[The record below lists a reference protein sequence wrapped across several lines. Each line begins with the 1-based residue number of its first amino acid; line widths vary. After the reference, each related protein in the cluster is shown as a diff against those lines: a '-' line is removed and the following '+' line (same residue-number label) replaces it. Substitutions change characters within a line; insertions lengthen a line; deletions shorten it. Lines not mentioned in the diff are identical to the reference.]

1 MNISDDAVEL
11 ANKRA
16 AQKKTHYPAAVNV
29 QYDRRSARL
38 VIELASGLGI
48 TISPKH
54 PQGLEDASPA
64 DLESAQISPSGLG
77 IHFPNLDAN
86 VYLPALLEG
95 LLGTKRWMAARNGE
109 AGGKAR
115 TEAKAAAARK
125 NGTLGGRPKK
135 SAAEI
140 DNDNDPVSVE
150 K

>member
-1 MNISDDAVEL
+1 MKISDDAVEL

-16 AQKKTHYPAAVNV
+16 ARKKSHYPAAVSV
-29 QYDRRSARL
+29 RYDRHSARL
-38 VIELASGLGI
+38 VIELESGVGI

-54 PQGLEDASPA
+54 LQGLEEARPA
-64 DLESAQISPSGLG
+64 DLEVAQISPSGLG
-77 IHFPNLDAN
+77 IHFPNLDAD

-95 LLGTKRWMAARNGE
+95 LLGTKRWMAAKNGE

-140 DNDNDPVSVE
+140 GNDPVSIE

>member
-1 MNISDDAVEL
+1 MKISDDAVEL
-11 ANKRA
+11 ASKRA
-16 AQKKTHYPAAVNV
+16 ARKKSHYPAAVSV
-29 QYDRRSARL
+29 RYDRGTARII
-38 VIELASGLGI
+38 IELESDVGI

-54 PQGLEDASPA
+54 LPGLENARPA
-64 DLESAQISPSGLG
+64 DLEVAQISPSGLG
-77 IHFPNLDAN
+77 IHFPNLDAD

-135 SAAEI
+135 IEEETGS
-140 DNDNDPVSVE
+140 DPASIE